1 MGVKEGVDYTSD
13 EILKEIYDCAMTVFC
28 HGIAV
33 PDDCHPCR
41 WSWIDFTEVDDILTY
56 EFEQDD
62 INNNFGDS
70 DYVGSTLKKI
80 LIKTEGKFLFEIN
93 TYVDWEG

>member
-13 EILKEIYDCAMTVFC
+13 EILREIYDCAMNVFC
-28 HGIAV
+28 KGIAA
-33 PDDCHPCR
+33 PDDCHPCG
-41 WSWIDFTEVDDILTY
+41 WSWIDFNIVDDILTY

-62 INNNFGDS
+62 INDNLGDS
-70 DYVGSTLKKI
+70 KYVGNTLREI

-93 TYVDWEG
+93 TFVN